1 MMIKRTAA
9 LFLTILLAFGL
20 MSVRTEA
27 RASETRQIASVTG
40 GGLKLRDKASTNGE
54 TLGTYASGTL
64 VNVIKQTNK
73 NWYQVEVNGKSGY
86 MMSKYLSPVT
96 EYEHVAWA
104 EAGKDSDIVNLY
116 DAPGGKISF
125 KTYGKCLFEV
135 VGEEDTWARVR
146 SGQQFYYIPRSALNY
161 TQTEHMITGYM
172 GSGNEYGTS
181 VGAMNTGIH
190 DVGSQKSLTAA
201 SGRLQCEIQYPVFIL
216 GKTDAVIS
224 GWVHDL
230 ITQVSAD
237 MAQYHPDEQ
246 GSLKVFYN
254 TLKLDDQTAGV
265 ILFGSYQAGT
275 VVMPFY
281 KAFTVDTDNDL
292 ILTGREL
299 VKDKDQKKILNQ
311 LSCKIMRLFNEYAGG
326 YEIPVDADA
335 LGNAALDRNGLTFYF
350 APGQVLPLSY
360 GFQKVTLPY
369 LQSGSCLT
377 LDTPIVAENKRN
389 IDPSK
394 PMIALTF
401 DDGPGEFTYQILDAL
416 ETYGGRAT
424 FCVVGTRL
432 SEFSN
437 VIKSIAAQENEI
449 ACHTWGHKKLID
461 LSSDSIKKQ
470 ITKVN
475 DAVKEIADYEITVLR
490 PPYGSTNAR
499 VRNACANLG
508 MTIAFWTV
516 DTEDWITKNA
526 DTTYNRILQG
536 AGTGVIVLCHDI
548 YEPTAEA
555 AVRVIPELIQ
565 RGYQLVTMSELLSF
579 HKDGPIPGTV
589 YTRVDPENIVTA
601 ARDQD

>member
-1 MMIKRTAA
+1 MIKRTAA
-9 LFLTILLAFGL
+9 VFLAFL
-20 MSVRTEA
+20 IFVSLISVQVPA
-27 RASETRQIASVTG
+27 FASETRQIASVTG

-54 TLGTYASGTL
+54 TLGTYVSGTL
-64 VNVIKQTNK
+64 VNVLKQTNK

-86 MMSKYLSPVT
+86 MMSKYLTIVND
-96 EYEHVAWA
+96 YEHIAWA
-104 EAGKDSDIVNLY
+104 EAGREDDIVNLY
-116 DAPGGKISF
+116 DIPGGKISF
-125 KTYGKCLFEV
+125 KTYGKCLLEV
-135 VGEEDTWARVR
+135 VGEEGDWVKVR
-146 SGQQFYYIPRSALNY
+146 SGQQFYYIPRSSLAY
-161 TQTEHMITGYM
+161 TEAEYTIAGYM
-172 GSGNEYGTS
+172 GSGNEFATS

-201 SGRLQCEIQYPVFIL
+201 SGQLQCEIQYPVFIL
-216 GKTDAVIS
+216 GKTDAAIS
-224 GWVHDL
+224 GWVHEL
-230 ITQVSAD
+230 LTRVNAD
-237 MAQYHPDEQ
+237 MTQFHPDAQ
-246 GSLKVFYN
+246 GSLKVYYN
-254 TLKLDDQTAGV
+254 TRKLDDRTVCV
-265 ILFGSYQAGT
+265 ILFGEYRADT
-275 VVMPFY
+275 VTMPFY
-281 KAFTVDTDNDL
+281 KAFTVDTVNDM
-292 ILTGREL
+292 ILTGQDL
-299 VKDKDQKKILNQ
+299 VGEEYRDKVLSQ
-311 LSCKIMRLFNEYAGG
+311 LACKIMRLFNEYSGG
-326 YEIPVDADA
+326 YDIPLDTDVFS
-335 LGNAALDRNGLTFYF
+335 NAALDQNGLTFYF
-350 APGQVLPLSY
+350 APGRILPLSY

-369 LQSGSCLT
+369 LQSGTYLT
-377 LDTPIVAENKRN
+377 YDSAVVNDNKRN
-389 IDPSK
+389 IDPTK

-401 DDGPGEFTYQILDAL
+401 DDGPGEYTYQILDAL

-437 VIKSIAAQENEI
+437 VIKSIVAQENEV

-461 LSSDSIKKQ
+461 LSSDNIKKQ
-470 ITKVN
+470 ITRVNEKVR
-475 DAVKEIADYEITVLR
+475 EIADYDIKVLR

-526 DTTYNRILQG
+526 NTTYDRILQG

-589 YTRVDPENIVTA
+589 YTRVDPDNIISS